1 MKFGTSISLML
12 TIVEVD
18 VELEMMRVEN
28 ESSPSSN
35 AWTKIL
41 LLEKVSRH
49 KFSILLFPVVLEH

>member
-1 MKFGTSISLML
+1 ML